1 MRKRYLIPILACV
14 LLLSCCTVA
23 LAHPGATDANG
34 GHYDHSTG
42 EYHYHHGYPAHQH
55 PDGRCPY
62 NYDDRTG
69 WNSGSPGNSAG
80 SDSTP
85 TFLSDAWGSPLIIFY
100 FICFAASVISGIMC
114 LPFVDNYS
122 KTHSKFNYHFG
133 ITPKYAAI
141 IGAVAFANLVS
152 VVGLSYA
159 FFVSRGGLC
168 LLVLAANC
176 VFWGICAYLRYH
188 PVLNYPGNAKRI
200 AGWAISIASILYS
213 CFTEFEFIFSILA
226 CCIFSYAAVK
236 LPAEFLCVR
245 RLRNQPKPTPPN
257 SNSKSKPKPK
267 PKPKPFPDPEVKP
280 TPRPALPRRAENEPR
295 EGAPETPSVPGP
307 KPSIETRPDPEPPSN
322 LNLARACPYY
332 HDGQV
337 ITLYAVESSYISHV
351 GYLFSRE
358 RLFVR
363 MKSGRV
369 YTYNNIRPEL
379 YMEFIHADSVGE
391 FYNQRIKRNHK

>member
-1 MRKRYLIPILACV
+1 MRKRYLIPIFACI

-23 LAHPGATDANG
+23 LAHPGDTDANG

-42 EYHYHHGYPAHQH
+42 EYHYHHGYPVHQH
-55 PDGRCPY
+55 TDGKCPY
-62 NYDDRTG
+62 DFDDRTN

-85 TFLSDAWGSPLIIFY
+85 AFLSDVWGSPLIIFY
-100 FICFAASVISGIMC
+100 FICLTASVISGIMC

-122 KTHSKFNYHFG
+122 KTHSRFNYRFG

-141 IGAVAFANLVS
+141 IGVVAFANLVS
-152 VVGLSYA
+152 VVGLSYVL
-159 FFVSRGGLC
+159 FVSCGGLC
-168 LLVLAANC
+168 LLVLATNC

-188 PVLNYPGNAKRI
+188 PVRNHPGNAKKI

-236 LPAEFLCVR
+236 LPTEFLCVR
-245 RLRNQPKPTPPN
+245 RLRNQPKP
-257 SNSKSKPKPK
+257 KPKPTP
-267 PKPKPFPDPEVKP
+267 PKPLPTPEVKSI
-280 TPRPALPRRAENEPR
+280 PRPALQHKAENKPLKV
-295 EGAPETPSVPGP
+295 APELSSAPGP
-307 KPSIETRPDPEPPSN
+307 KPPIKIRPDPKPPSK
-322 LNLARACPYY
+322 LNPASTCPYY

-351 GYLFSRE
+351 GYLPFRDQ
-358 RLFVR
+358 LFVR
-363 MKSGRV
+363 TKSGRV

-379 YMEFIHADSVGE
+379 YLEFIHADSVGE
-391 FYNQRIKRNHK
+391 FYNQRIKRNHKQ